1 MKNNNSADN
10 VTRSSPVD
18 TAEQSAINE
27 ALKQIGTNQKFKSTA
42 RPTSKKTWLWV
53 YLVSTL
59 SFFIVYQWLQHGS
72 IAYIGSYLSL
82 LIKFSLAG
90 LLVSIILAL
99 GEFITRYLVR
109 SMSDAA
115 SRFNLNR
122 LIRLVA
128 GFAITITL
136 VSVFFVEWTTVLV
149 SLGVLSIIFGLALQ
163 SSLNNLFAWFYI
175 LLRQPYRVGDRIRI
189 NDATGDVI
197 DVGYLDTT
205 LWEFG
210 GQYLSTDHPSGRVIK
225 FPNSMVLNTTVYN
238 YSWPLFPY
246 IWNEIRMYIAYGSDL
261 DFVADTMREVA
272 LQEIGGDMARQ
283 VAVYRKL
290 LASTPVDELEVN
302 EEPVVL
308 SRTHENTWIEVIVR
322 YLAHPKKSGPLKTRI
337 LKRGLKQLNEQPDR
351 VMFPRG
357 DSR

>member
-1 MKNNNSADN
+1 MKKNDSAEKVTGAVPVNSA
-10 VTRSSPVD
+10 R
-18 TAEQSAINE
+18 QSAINE
-27 ALKQIGTNQKFKSTA
+27 ALKQIGTDQKFNSTDCPA
-42 RPTSKKTWLWV
+42 SQRTWLWV
-53 YLVSTL
+53 YLL
-59 SFFIVYQWLQHGS
+59 SAVCFFVLVQWLQHGS
-72 IAYIGSYLSL
+72 PAVVENYRNL

-90 LLVSIILAL
+90 LLVSIILAMGGL
-99 GEFITRYLVR
+99 LTHYLVR
-109 SMSDAA
+109 SMSDVA
-115 SRFNLNR
+115 SRFNMNR
-122 LIRLVA
+122 LIRLVE
-128 GFAITITL
+128 GLAIATTL
-136 VSVFFVEWTTVLV
+136 VSVFFVEWETVLV

-238 YSWPLFPY
+238 YSWALFPY
-246 IWNEIRMYIAYGSDL
+246 IWNEVHLYIAYGSDL
-261 DFVADTMREVA
+261 DFVAETMHDVA
-272 LQEIGGDMARQ
+272 LQEIGEDMAAQ

-290 LASTPVDELEVN
+290 LAKTPVDELEVN

-308 SRTHENTWIEVIVR
+308 FRTHENTWIEVIVR
-322 YLAHPKKSGPLKTRI
+322 YLTHPKKSGPLKTRI
-337 LKRGLKQLNEQPDR
+337 LKRGLQRLNEQPDR
-351 VMFPRG
+351 VLFPRG